1 MTKRRKSG
9 VKNLPIDEAKRIG
22 IVDVAQ
28 LLDLGAPVRAGRE
41 FVVSCPLHDDH
52 HPSCHLNAE
61 KNVWFCH
68 VCQEGGGTIRLV
80 ERAKGVTFREAVM
93 AMVQW
98 RRPRT

>member
-1 MTKRRKSG
+1 MTNARGR
-9 VKNLPIDEAKRIG
+9 PFPFDEAKAVPILE
-22 IVDVAQ
+22 VARH
-28 LLDLGAPVRAGRE
+28 LGLGAPVRAGRE

-52 HPSCHLNAE
+52 HPSCHLNPE

-80 ERAKGVTFREAVM
+80 ERAKGVTFREAVT

-98 RRPRT
+98 RRPQT

>member
-1 MTKRRKSG
+1 MRIRRLRSH
-9 VKNLPIDEAKRIG
+9 PIDEANKVPILQ
-22 IVDVAQ
+22 VAEM
-28 LLDLGAPVRAGRE
+28 LGLGHPVQKGRE
-41 FVVSCPLHDDH
+41 WAVLCPLHDDH

-98 RRPRT
+98 RRPQT